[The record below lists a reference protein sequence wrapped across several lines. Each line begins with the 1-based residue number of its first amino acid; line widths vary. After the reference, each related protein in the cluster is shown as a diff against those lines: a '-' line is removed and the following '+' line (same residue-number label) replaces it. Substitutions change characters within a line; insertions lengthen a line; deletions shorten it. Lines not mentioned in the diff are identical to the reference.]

1 MILIALLIILL
12 LLALV
17 ILYVTHPLFVNRQET
32 DVDFIVEERI
42 EKEEEYENLL
52 ERIRELDFDF
62 SLGKLEPAEHEAQ
75 RAALLQQAAALRSEL
90 ASEPAAQTSS
100 EESVASNHPTIP
112 A

>member
-1 MILIALLIILL
+1 MILIALIILLL

-17 ILYVTHPLFVNRQET
+17 IIYVTHPLFVNKPET
-32 DVDFIVEERI
+32 EAGFVAEDVVQ
-42 EKEEEYENLL
+42 KQEEYEGLL
-52 ERIRELDFDF
+52 DRIRELDFDF
-62 SLGKLEPAEHEAQ
+62 SLGKLEPVEHEAQ